1 MLPLLQNIIN
11 IVNNP
16 EEINGVIEIK
26 LKELEKKV

>member
-1 MLPLLQNIIN
+1 MLPPLQNIIN
-11 IVNNP
+11 IENNP